1 MTMTEKKFPL
11 DNYIKYLDTDCEL
24 AKMDKVQV
32 IEIVS
37 KKKKGLY
44 TNLSD

>member
-1 MTMTEKKFPL
+1 ML
-11 DNYIKYLDTDCEL
+11 LSIDTDCEL

-37 KKKKGLY
+37 NKKKECILICRI
-44 TNLSD
+44 N